1 MKKINTVYIGGGTP
15 SMVPPAVL
23 EKISGIWKNQ
33 TSCKEITLEVNP
45 NSLRTDDLFLYNKL
59 GINRISMGI
68 QSFNQDIRRSM
79 GRREP
84 EKGLKGILDMVEKHW
99 TGRFSIDLIYGYPGT
114 QWKDWISDVDRAAQ
128 HNIEHLSLY
137 QLTLENGTP
146 LAKLLSKKETK
157 DLLDYQD
164 DYWPQLRDYLSFKDY
179 KRYEISNFSRDEP
192 SYHNLH
198 YWNMDPWIGLGPG
211 AWSHLNTNK
220 GHLHLGNRENLEDFL
235 SLGGG
240 MPLDN
245 DFYIK
250 NYSGPKDYTREMLM
264 MGLRSIY
271 GVKISAL
278 KENGLIFP
286 LFLDH
291 LKQWIHSKDILVDK
305 NIIKP
310 SVKSMD
316 RHNQLQLYI
325 MECLDNP
332 ELWSVNVD
340 NK

>member
-1 MKKINTVYIGGGTP
+1 
-15 SMVPPAVL
+15 
-23 EKISGIWKNQ
+23 
-33 TSCKEITLEVNP
+33 
-45 NSLRTDDLFLYNKL
+45 
-59 GINRISMGI
+59 
-68 QSFNQDIRRSM
+68 
-79 GRREP
+79 
-84 EKGLKGILDMVEKHW
+84 
-99 TGRFSIDLIYGYPGT
+99 
-114 QWKDWISDVDRAAQ
+114 
-128 HNIEHLSLY
+128 
-137 QLTLENGTP
+137 
-146 LAKLLSKKETK
+146 
-157 DLLDYQD
+157 
-164 DYWPQLRDYLSFKDY
+164 
-179 KRYEISNFSRDEP
+179 
-192 SYHNLH
+192 
-198 YWNMDPWIGLGPG
+198 MDPWIGLGPG